1 MSEKIIE
8 PIIKPPKIEVDKKLL
23 EDIKEQTDKEKQVIV
38 HCYFIVPFMCSSI
51 RIRHETYLKSK
62 DGSFISS
69 LITAIKIAIYP
80 DWSFV
85 RSGMLAEFTLCFSGF
100 SDDSDNRTFTVF
112 EDVGEHG
119 FRSPPILKNDSD
131 VYTTE
136 LFV

>member
-1 MSEKIIE
+1 MNEKIKE
-8 PIIKPPKIEVDKKLL
+8 PIITIPKIEVDKKLL
-23 EDIKEQTDKEKQVIV
+23 EDIKSQTDKEKQVIV
-38 HCYFIVPFMCSSI
+38 HCYFKVPFMCSSI

-69 LITAIKIAIYP
+69 LITAFNIAIYP

-85 RSGMLAEFTLCFSGF
+85 RSGTLAEFTLYFSGF
-100 SDDSDNRTFTVF
+100 DENHKIFTVY
-112 EDVGEHG
+112 EDVGENG

-131 VYTTE
+131 VYSTE